1 MNETNDAPTLYQILE
16 ADRDVSPTELKRA
29 YRKLALK
36 YHPDKNPGNEDRFR
50 DIQHAYNVL
59 SDEKKR
65 SVYDQYG
72 EMGLEMMEKMPW
84 IDAEV
89 YRRVGSLS
97 MLLALAVVI
106 IIAQFAFLCVRVD
119 GKVDWNWNLV
129 FIPAYLVLAVV
140 GALSLFAT
148 LTATA
153 DEDDEDRDEEVG
165 DDHSRDG
172 HSMKPRKAPLLSKLL
187 ALVFTAALITAV
199 VLIPQAIEGYVPV
212 WSIAIPYAILELYPL
227 VTKTVR
233 LVIGWPDAETPKL
246 AKLQLVADTYLDQLW
261 RILQIGLILAR
272 AQGSLDA
279 SWPVVFIPTYLG
291 SLSGIFTLVGM
302 YRAMKSPTPLENK
315 PTLGSLI
322 GATIAH
328 LFGYVLLYG
337 MVALIVIK
345 LEYGTV
351 SLAVAIVPVWIVLIL
366 LACLFG
372 CCIPCATSI
381 GGIDME
387 DGTRRASGP
396 IAVNRRIEF
405 RPPSSLAGSSTAI
418 GGGGGSPASSAAS
431 SSSPAAAAA
440 ASSSSKPKARGKSDM
455 TEALLPMS

>member
-1 MNETNDAPTLYQILE
+1 MNDTNNAPTLYQILE

-36 YHPDKNPGNEDRFR
+36 YHPDKNPGNEDR
-50 DIQHAYNVL
+50 
-59 SDEKKR
+59 ST
-65 SVYDQYG
+65 G
-72 EMGLEMMEKMPW
+72 TGT
-84 IDAEV
+84 
-89 YRRVGSLS
+89 
-97 MLLALAVVI
+97 
-106 IIAQFAFLCVRVD
+106 
-119 GKVDWNWNLV
+119 LV
-129 FIPAYLVLAVV
+129 FIPAYLVLAVLA
-140 GALSLFAT
+140 ALSLFAT
-148 LTATA
+148 LTAMG
-153 DEDDEDRDEEVG
+153 DEDEEDRDEEVG
-165 DDHSRDG
+165 DDHSHDG
-172 HSMKPRKAPLLSKLL
+172 HSTKPRKAPLMSK
-187 ALVFTAALITAV
+187 
-199 VLIPQAIEGYVPV
+199 AIEGYVPV
-212 WSIAIPYAILELYPL
+212 WSIAIPYSILELYPL

-261 RILQIGLILAR
+261 RILQIALILAR

-337 MVALIVIK
+337 MVSLIVVK

-351 SLAVAIVPVWIVLIL
+351 SLAVAIVPIWIVLIL

-405 RPPSSLAGSSTAI
+405 RPSSSLAGSSTAI

-431 SSSPAAAAA
+431 SSSPAAAAV
-440 ASSSSKPKARGKSDM
+440 ASSSSKPKPRGKSDM